1 MSRVSVLFLASA
13 LGALAFAPAAQ
24 AENSANIRDCSFG
37 VPPAAVDDDFVMVT
51 GMTLKAIDPL
61 NGPLVALASQ
71 NSVNVTASESLDAND
86 HTSSNLVHI
95 TATVSAPGVAP
106 QTFANNG
113 VGWSTVQV
121 PLNGSAPGVVY
132 TITWSAS
139 FDGGGH
145 TCPSSVTPQN
155 TTAGSNPF
163 VIKIV
168 KSE

>member
-1 MSRVSVLFLASA
+1 MSRISVFALTSVLATIA
-13 LGALAFAPAAQ
+13 LAPAAQ
-24 AENSANIRDCSFG
+24 AENSANIRDCAFG

-51 GMTLKAIDPL
+51 GMTLKAVDPK
-61 NGPLVALASQ
+61 NGPLVALPSQ
-71 NSVNVTASESLDAND
+71 NVVHVTASESLDAND

-95 TATVSAPGVAP
+95 TATVSAPGIAP
-106 QTFANNG
+106 RTFANNG
-113 VGWSTVQV
+113 VGWATVQV
-121 PLNGSAPGVVY
+121 PLSGSAPGVVY

-155 TTAGSNPF
+155 MTAGSNPF
-163 VIKIV
+163 IINIV